1 MKTAQWAKYSGSGR
15 VAISPAPRDA
25 RKGYRLSPVLY
36 FDKPEA
42 ISSGMIDLAFKMAD
56 PLAVWRQLAVLTYPY
71 EPVLMGVA
79 DPEVDSYR
87 RQFARWLAFYTG
99 ETISEILDPEH
110 RAVKQRRPVLYGLTG
125 PALKSAPI
133 V

>member
-1 MKTAQWAKYSGSGR
+1 MKTAQWKLWEGPGR
-15 VAISPAPRDA
+15 VAISPAPKGTR
-25 RKGYRLSPVLY
+25 RGYRLSPVLY
-36 FDKPEA
+36 FDKPET

-56 PLAVWRQLAVLTYPY
+56 PLAVWRQLAVVTYPY

-110 RAVKQRRPVLYGLTG
+110 RPVK
-125 PALKSAPI
+125 
-133 V
+133 